1 MGRSNKAPDADG
13 DFYNAPYL
21 NVNDD
26 RFYYNSND
34 VDNPNENYGTASAF
48 VPSAAPSVCD

>member
-1 MGRSNKAPDADG
+1 MGRSKKAPDGDG
-13 DFYNAPYL
+13 QFVNASYL